1 MNFRYEDLNKEIFDK
16 VVAFSYSIG
25 SGLGGPGAMIMLT
38 RDGKEYIIGQ
48 EGFEGDWLN
57 PAKTFPFI
65 ADAFNSEKSEWFRIS
80 KEHASEKIYCRKEF
94 RSQINK
100 VINNFCEKNK
110 LLYDWESM
118 IWQILGID
126 DIEHIIYDKT
136 KEIRMRDERE
146 RKRSEEH
153 FKSVLLKPDSFEW
166 HKLYY
171 NNCIPEDE
179 ETEKYLLQ
187 GYYLLLFKRIDTARI
202 DGVMMTIAFQ
212 REQCSEGVHTM
223 NAKVEAYNLFY
234 RRIEDVRG
242 TLEIPVDQGK
252 SPMTELENSF
262 SGNLSCYSI
271 NTRGEFIR
279 SYNSMEEA
287 KTGAMY
293 WLKVWGGID
302 SENVIPYGTIRSD
315 EDEVHKRTV
324 REAELYMT
332 FITRY
337 ADVIEVIKKYDYPGN
352 AADEVAEV
360 LGITRN
366 EVGFIHDM
374 FDPILFSASRIQ
386 TIKTMLEDTL

>member
-38 RDGKEYIIGQ
+38 RDG
-48 EGFEGDWLN
+48 
-57 PAKTFPFI
+57 
-65 ADAFNSEKSEWFRIS
+65 
-80 KEHASEKIYCRKEF
+80 
-94 RSQINK
+94 
-100 VINNFCEKNK
+100 
-110 LLYDWESM
+110 WESM

-136 KEIRMRDERE
+136 KEIRKRDERE

-166 HKLYY
+166 NKLYY

-179 ETEKYLLQ
+179 DTEKYLLQ

-202 DGVMMTIAFQ
+202 DGVMMMIAFQ

-234 RRIEDVRG
+234 RWIEDVRG
-242 TLEIPVDQGK
+242 PWEIPVDQGK
-252 SPMTELENSF
+252 SPMIELKNSF
-262 SGNLSCYSI
+262 SGNLSCYSV

-279 SYNSMEEA
+279 SYSSMEEA
-287 KTGAMY
+287 KMGAMY

-315 EDEVHKRTV
+315 EEEVHKRDV

-352 AADEVAEV
+352 AADEVAAV
-360 LGITRN
+360 LGITRD
-366 EVGFIHDM
+366 EVGFIYDM
-374 FDPILFSASRIQ
+374 FDPVLFSASRIQ

>member
-48 EGFEGDWLN
+48 EALKAIGL
-57 PAKTFPFI
+57 
-65 ADAFNSEKSEWFRIS
+65 
-80 KEHASEKIYCRKEF
+80 
-94 RSQINK
+94 
-100 VINNFCEKNK
+100 
-110 LLYDWESM
+110 
-118 IWQILGID
+118 IL
-126 DIEHIIYDKT
+126 
-136 KEIRMRDERE
+136 R
-146 RKRSEEH
+146 
-153 FKSVLLKPDSFEW
+153 
-166 HKLYY
+166 
-171 NNCIPEDE
+171 IPEDE
-179 ETEKYLLQ
+179 DTEKYLLR
-187 GYYLLLFKRIDTARI
+187 GYDLLLFKRIDTARI
-202 DGVMMTIAFQ
+202 DGVMMMIAFQ

-242 TLEIPVDQGK
+242 PLEIPVDQGK
-252 SPMTELENSF
+252 SPMIELENSF
-262 SGNLSCYSI
+262 SGNLSCYSV

-279 SYNSMEEA
+279 SYSSMEEA
-287 KTGAMY
+287 KMGAMY

-315 EDEVHKRTV
+315 EEEVHKRDV

-352 AADEVAEV
+352 AADEVAAV
-360 LGITRN
+360 LGITRD
-366 EVGFIHDM
+366 EVGFIYDM
-374 FDPILFSASRIQ
+374 FDPVLFSASRIQ